1 MSTESKPPKSS
12 PDETTFSVRPNNPQR
27 LPSWLKVNARFSPN
41 YQRIK
46 EILAENK
53 LHSVCQ
59 EASCPNI
66 RECFGEGTATFLIMG
81 PFCTRG
87 CGFCD
92 VAAGSPAGLD
102 DEEPA
107 RLAKVVS
114 ELELKQVVITS
125 VTRDDLPD
133 GGAFFFARTIKLLR
147 KQDDRVRIEILVPDM
162 KGETESINIMLAS
175 RPDVFAHNVETVRR
189 LYPRVR
195 PGADLNR
202 SLEVLRIA
210 DRYSLRPVVKTGFM
224 VGLGESLD
232 EIRELFGQI
241 YDCGTQIV
249 TVGQYLRPSRN
260 HLPVEKFYHPDEFV
274 KIAAM
279 GKDIGFQ
286 HVETGPMV
294 RSSYRAFRQSKD
306 IFGERE

>member
-1 MSTESKPPKSS
+1 MSTKSNPPEFSTDETAFPDKSS
-12 PDETTFSVRPNNPQR
+12 NPQR
-27 LPSWLKVNARFSPN
+27 LPSWLKVSARFSPN
-41 YQRIK
+41 YHRIK

-66 RECFGEGTATFLIMG
+66 RECFGEGTATFLLMG
-81 PFCTRG
+81 PHCTRG
-87 CGFCD
+87 CGFCN
-92 VAAGSPAGLD
+92 VATGRPSGLD
-102 DEEPA
+102 YEEPA
-107 RLAKVVS
+107 RLASVVS
-114 ELELKQVVITS
+114 ELKLKQVVITS

-133 GGAFFFARTIKLLR
+133 GGAFIFANTIELLR
-147 KQDDRVRIEILVPDM
+147 KQDNKVRIEILVPDM
-162 KGETESINIMLAS
+162 RGEVEPIQTMLAS
-175 RPDVFAHNVETVRR
+175 GPDVFAHNVETIRR

-202 SLEVLRIA
+202 SLKVLRIA
-210 DRYSLRPVVKTGFM
+210 DRYAPRPVVKTGFM
-224 VGLGESLD
+224 VGLGENFD

-260 HLPVEKFYHPDEFV
+260 HLPVEKFYHPDEFLE
-274 KIAAM
+274 IAVM
-279 GKDIGFQ
+279 GKNIGFQ

-294 RSSYRAFRQSKD
+294 RSSYRAFHQSKD
-306 IFGERE
+306 ILGGQE